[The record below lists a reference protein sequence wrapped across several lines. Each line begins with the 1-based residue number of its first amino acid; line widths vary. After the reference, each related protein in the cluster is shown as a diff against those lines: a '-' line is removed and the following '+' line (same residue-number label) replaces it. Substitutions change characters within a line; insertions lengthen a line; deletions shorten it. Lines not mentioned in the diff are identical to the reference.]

1 MCLFCRI
8 ASHEANAKVV
18 YEDDDV
24 VAFHD
29 IRPQAPTH
37 VLVIPRKH
45 VQSLEHAQDADEALL
60 GKLLL
65 RTRAI
70 ARTLGLAEG
79 GYRVVINTGDDAGQT
94 VPHVHAH
101 LVGGRSLR
109 WPPG

>member
-8 ASHEANAKVV
+8 ASHEANARVV
-18 YEDDDV
+18 YEDDEF

-45 VQSLEHAQDADEALL
+45 VQSLDHADEKDEALL

-70 ARTLGLAEG
+70 ARTLGLAKG
-79 GYRVVINTGDDAGQT
+79 GYRVVINTGEDAGQS

-101 LVGGRSLR
+101 LVGGRSLG